1 MGQTRQELFDRIVKF
16 ARIQGARSFQE
27 ERSLCMYRE
36 PQGRMCFVGALIP
49 DDLYIKEVEGRNV
62 RAIVRAYPEISRK
75 VLPSDLAAEESV
87 CFLENMQYIH
97 DRFDPSAWE
106 VEFRKYADSFNLVL
120 PPNEDA
126 PQCSE

>member
-36 PQGRMCFVGALIP
+36 SQGRMCFVGALIP
-49 DDLYIKEVEGRNV
+49 DDLYIKEVEGRTV

-75 VLPSDLAAEESV
+75 VLPSDLAAEEGV
-87 CFLENMQYIH
+87 CFLVKMQYIH
-97 DRFDPSAWE
+97 DKIDPSAWE
-106 VEFRKYADSFNLVL
+106 AEFSSYATREGLTLS
-120 PPNEDA
+120 PAEDA